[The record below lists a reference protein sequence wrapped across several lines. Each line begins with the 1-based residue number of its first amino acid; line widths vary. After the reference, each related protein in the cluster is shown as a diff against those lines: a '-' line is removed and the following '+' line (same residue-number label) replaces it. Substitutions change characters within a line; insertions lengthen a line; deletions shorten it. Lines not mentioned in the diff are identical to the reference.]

1 MKLKTIA
8 THFDFDSQ
16 FHLNLFPTLAL
27 QQIHPNKM
35 SISTVLTERSES
47 KCELC
52 SATNDL
58 AEYTVPP
65 KSSDNPEDQIVVCPT
80 CLIQIEGDDQPDV
93 NHLRCL
99 NESMWSQV
107 PAVQVMSYR
116 LLKGLESE
124 AWAQDALGTIYMDD
138 ETMEWAQQGA
148 DAKIVHKDS
157 NGNILENGDNVTIIQ
172 DLNVKGSTITAKR
185 GVAVRRIRLDP
196 NNAEYIEGKVDGQHI
211 VILTK
216 YVKKS

>member
-1 MKLKTIA
+1 
-8 THFDFDSQ
+8 
-16 FHLNLFPTLAL
+16 
-27 QQIHPNKM
+27 M
-35 SISTVLTERSES
+35 SISTALTERSES

-65 KSSDNPEDQIVVCPT
+65 KNSENPEDQIVVCPT
-80 CLIQIEGDDQPDV
+80 CLSQIESSGQLDV

-107 PAVQVMSYR
+107 PSVQVVSYR
-116 LLKGLESE
+116 LLKALNSE
-124 AWAQDALGTIYMDD
+124 GWAQDAIGMMYLD
-138 ETMEWAQQGA
+138 EATMEWAEEGA
-148 DAKIVHKDS
+148 DAKVVHKDS
-157 NGNILENGDNVTIIQ
+157 NGNILSNGDTVTLIQ
-172 DLNVKGSTITAKR
+172 DLNVKGASLTAKR

-196 NNAEYIEGKVDGQHI
+196 DNAEYIEGKVDGQHI

-216 YVKKS
+216 YVKKQS

>member
-1 MKLKTIA
+1 MA
-8 THFDFDSQ
+8 
-16 FHLNLFPTLAL
+16 
-27 QQIHPNKM
+27 
-35 SISTVLTERSES
+35 ISTVLTERSES

-58 AEYTVPP
+58 VEYTVLP
-65 KSSDNPEDQIVVCPT
+65 KSGDNPEDQIVLCPT
-80 CLIQIEGDDQPDV
+80 CLAQLETTDQLDS

-107 PAVQVMSYR
+107 PAVQVVSYR
-116 LLKGLESE
+116 LLKALASE
-124 AWAQDALGTIYMDD
+124 GWAQDAIGMMYMDD
-138 ETMEWAQQGA
+138 ATMEWAQQGA
-148 DAKIVHKDS
+148 DAKVVHKDS
-157 NGNILENGDNVTIIQ
+157 NGNILQNGDSVTLIQ
-172 DLNVKGSTITAKR
+172 DLNVKGSSLTAKR

-216 YVKKS
+216 YVKKQS